1 MFWRCESCLLWCTPA
16 WGLCA
21 SPIAAG
27 LSPARCHPFDR
38 VAGLQPVER
47 ERRER
52 PWGGQGKLPVLVT
65 GGES

>member
-1 MFWRCESCLLWCTPA
+1 MFWRCECCLLWCTPA

-52 PWGGQGKLPVLVT
+52 GG
-65 GGES
+65 